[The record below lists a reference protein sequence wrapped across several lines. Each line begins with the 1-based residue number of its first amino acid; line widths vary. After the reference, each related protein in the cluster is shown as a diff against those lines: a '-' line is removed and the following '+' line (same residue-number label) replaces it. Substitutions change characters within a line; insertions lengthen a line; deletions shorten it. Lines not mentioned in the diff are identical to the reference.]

1 MNRSQHSSTEVGRAK
16 PKRLTR
22 ETIAAQPPYAEADN
36 RRSVRKQTI
45 VVTDEAIERLVA
57 PAAIERALSVYRQ
70 MKKCDRSVIL
80 QARKILTQRIY
91 ALVDQGEKDEQRL
104 TVGGLVHLKSIER
117 DHAIKSASDFHGK
130 KQP

>member
-1 MNRSQHSSTEVGRAK
+1 MNRSQRSSTDVDRAK
-16 PKRLTR
+16 TKGLR
-22 ETIAAQPPYAEADN
+22 EEIISAQSASAEAN
-36 RRSVRKQTI
+36 YRRSVRERKIQAA
-45 VVTDEAIERLVA
+45 DESIERLVA
-57 PAAIERALSVYRQ
+57 PAAIERALSVYQQ
-70 MKKCDRSVIL
+70 MKPRDLSVIL

-117 DHAIKSASDFHGK
+117 DRTIRSASDSRHK